1 MNLMSKIRTT
11 ISVIIIFILLIV
23 ITSCEKVIDYKVSD
37 GEVQYVI
44 DAFVT
49 NDTGVQTIKL
59 SYSQNIL
66 NSSNVKPI
74 LGATVK
80 VVNRIFIPGVIDTS
94 RTFIFNDEK
103 NDGNYIWKPNPSD
116 IFPFGI
122 PLTQYDL
129 SVTIK
134 GEEFIATSF
143 MDSTVDITNAISD
156 TLLEADSS
164 FGRTVRKGYVL
175 TMKPTRD
182 LAGRP
187 NGYWFKTFR
196 NGKFLNRPSQLNLAY
211 DAAFGPGFDGIFFIA
226 PIISNLTPD
235 TVRFNKGEVVTV
247 EVHSIGLGG
256 IFYLNQVQREI
267 QNTGI
272 FASPPSNISSNIAA
286 KDKNSKRIVLGGF
299 VASAV
304 SKDSILIK

>member
-1 MNLMSKIRTT
+1 MKFIYKIKTSINVLLT
-11 ISVIIIFILLIV
+11 LIFLLV
-23 ITSCEKVIDYKVSD
+23 ITSCEKVIDYEVKD
-37 GEVQYVI
+37 GETQYVI
-44 DAFVT
+44 DAFIT

-59 SYSQNIL
+59 SYTQNIL

-94 RTFIFNDEK
+94 RTFIFKDVN
-103 NDGNYIWKPNPSD
+103 NNGNYVWKPNPSE

-129 SVTIK
+129 SVVIK
-134 GEEFIATSF
+134 GEEFTATSF
-143 MDSTVDITNAISD
+143 MDSTVDITNALSD

-164 FGRTVRKGYVL
+164 FGRTLRKGYVL
-175 TMKPTRD
+175 DMKPIRD

-196 NGKFLNRPSQLNLAY
+196 NGKFLNNPSQLNLAY

-235 TVRFNKGEVVTV
+235 TVRFNKGEIVTV

-256 IFYLNQVQREI
+256 ISYLNQVQREI

-272 FASPPSNISSNIAA
+272 FSRPPSNISSNIVS
-286 KDKNSKRIVLGGF
+286 KDKNSKKTILGGF

-304 SKDSILIK
+304 SKQTIVIR